1 METSYQRPAFIYD
14 ETTRKKM
21 AELMEL
27 CEKSL
32 IDDDLDVF
40 ELTQIVHYMEENAE
54 DIHAEPFYDL
64 VEKLARIINNPS
76 EVITEK
82 ELNEAKKIISQYIK
96 TKPKSLYDEVVKT
109 EYAFLDDPAPEVI
122 FKDRTFVLTGIFTI
136 GERNKVAKMILER
149 GGMTTKRA

>member
-40 ELTQIVHYMEENAE
+40 ELTQIVHYMEENA
-54 DIHAEPFYDL
+54 
-64 VEKLARIINNPS
+64 
-76 EVITEK
+76 
-82 ELNEAKKIISQYIK
+82 
-96 TKPKSLYDEVVKT
+96 
-109 EYAFLDDPAPEVI
+109 
-122 FKDRTFVLTGIFTI
+122 
-136 GERNKVAKMILER
+136 
-149 GGMTTKRA
+149 